1 METTLSG
8 YYADDTT
15 EEWLD
20 KLKSKQ
26 MGERPST
33 ADKIE
38 NEKYENEKYENERME
53 NEKSDRDFFFATQT
67 MSFNNT
73 KDDSILK
80 NEGPITPNSQRN
92 TMKAKHDL
100 GENTDLKKMF
110 YTAQNSSNKDGENSE
125 KNDHAEN
132 LNVDINSEISKIVAE
147 YAKAAE
153 SPLKT
158 KSKLIESEADFSQSD
173 FFDFLKELNDPAV
186 VQEKDEEKIRI
197 EMEKIR
203 KYDAEK
209 EKYCS
214 QKKSEKNNLS
224 NKIISSSQNAKI
236 IEQKSSLEASPVRT
250 STLRISSNSPVRG
263 RTYVPDSDLVTCRSL
278 TFLFENTWGDKNY
291 MGLSGFEILEG
302 NYCETV
308 DLDSKNLF
316 AEPKDLSEIGCFD
329 DPRVVTNIINNQND
343 TCEDRLMWLI
353 PYTKGGTHVLK
364 ISFDKPLKIAGFR
377 VWNYNK
383 SPEDTL
389 RGVKTVRIAA
399 DSRILGYSV
408 FRPGPG
414 TDGVEFGQ
422 TVYMGDIMHP
432 SKNRMPGLAV
442 YVSNSSVESTAPLS
456 ENSARRNSNSNS
468 NNNVISSGKSV
479 HITNNVLQP
488 YIRYITPPIKQD
500 YEVPQHPSGLLWKF
514 LFYEN
519 WFDGYYIGLDA
530 IELFDSEGNLL
541 DVRACGATVTATPHS
556 LQDLVPIA
564 KYELEKGSKSILVS
578 DIRTPEK
585 LFLPFRDKDGNKRKE
600 KNSSWLAPLSRSM
613 TNIEKASTTTRMKQ
627 RQICMINEKE
637 KAKKG
642 SAVVEVVPA
651 RFDDLQLPM
660 DNVLYVMFP
669 YPVAVSFIRLR
680 HAYTHLTNTS
690 HRL

>member
-1 METTLSG
+1 MNIFLQTILSG

-15 EEWLD
+15 EEWLN

-38 NEKYENEKYENERME
+38 NEKYENEKYENERLE
-53 NEKSDRDFFFATQT
+53 NEKSDLDFFFATQT

-73 KDDSILK
+73 KDD
-80 NEGPITPNSQRN
+80 PIIKIEAPVTPNSQRN

-100 GENTDLKKMF
+100 GENTDLRSMF
-110 YTAQNSSNKDGENSE
+110 YTAKNDNNSDEIKSE
-125 KNDHAEN
+125 KRDRPANFKI
-132 LNVDINSEISKIVAE
+132 DIKSEISKIVAD
-147 YAKAAE
+147 YAEAAE
-153 SPLKT
+153 SPLKA
-158 KSKLIESEADFSQSD
+158 KSKLIEPETDFSQSD
-173 FFDFLKELNDPAV
+173 FFNFLKELNDPMVA
-186 VQEKDEEKIRI
+186 QEQDEEKVRI

-224 NKIISSSQNAKI
+224 NKNILSGQNSEVI
-236 IEQKSSLEASPVRT
+236 DQKSSLETSPVRT
-250 STLRISSNSPVRG
+250 STLRTSSKSPIRG
-263 RTYVPDSDLVTCRSL
+263 RTYVPDSDLVSCRSL

-291 MGLSGFEILEG
+291 MGLSGFEILRD

-308 DLDSKNLF
+308 DLDPKNLF

-329 DPRVVTNIINNQND
+329 DPRVVTNIINSQND

-364 ISFDKPLKIAGFR
+364 ISFDQPLKIAGFK

-383 SPEDTL
+383 SPEDSL

-399 DSRILGYSV
+399 DNRILGYSV
-408 FRPGPG
+408 FRPAPG

-422 TVYMGDIMHP
+422 TVYMADIMHP

-442 YVSNSSVESTAPLS
+442 YNSNSNGDLTAPLS
-456 ENSARRNSNSNS
+456 ENSARRNSNSNNNN

-530 IELFDSEGNLL
+530 IELFDSEGNVL
-541 DVRACGATVTATPHS
+541 DVRASGATVTATPHS
-556 LQDLVPIA
+556 LQDLVPIS
-564 KYELEKGSKSILVS
+564 KYESEQGGKTQSVF

-613 TNIEKASTTTRMKQ
+613 TNVEKASSTTRMKQ
-627 RQICMINEKE
+627 RQISVINERE
-637 KAKKG
+637 KAKK
-642 SAVVEVVPA
+642 SASILEAVPA
-651 RFDDLQLPM
+651 RFEDLQLPM

-669 YPVAVSFIRLR
+669 YPVALSFIRLL
-680 HAYTHLTNTS
+680 YV
-690 HRL
+690 